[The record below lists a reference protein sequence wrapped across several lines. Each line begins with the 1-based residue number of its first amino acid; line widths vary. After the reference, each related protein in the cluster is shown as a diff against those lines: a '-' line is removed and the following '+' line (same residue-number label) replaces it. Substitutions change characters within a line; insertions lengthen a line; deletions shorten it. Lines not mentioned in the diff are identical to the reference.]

1 MDQFLPADN
10 EAAVVSTMSGT
21 AIEIDKDHGDVVAP
35 VSQECDKINMSKQ
48 THSTNV
54 ADSVQHEERD
64 DASVG
69 SESSQ
74 FSAQLSS
81 ILQFSP
87 RNELLGSFDA
97 KKQVDS
103 DDEDLLKI
111 ASSSNEDLSVYS
123 QGDLA
128 RLPVELLE
136 ASVDGSVGIFT
147 GNGCNSANSG
157 AVFNEKSAKKCKWW
171 YIVLV
176 LVLLA
181 LSVIVAVL
189 GVLLFG
195 GDKNPKNKTS
205 ATTTAPPTAAPTEVT
220 STSQPTL
227 ANLQDLILS
236 VSLDDG
242 AALVDPLSPQSKA
255 LAWLDSNTNLESFD
269 DWQKIQRYV
278 LAMFYYSTNGDG
290 WLIHDGWLTDEHECD
305 WFTSDVEPT
314 CDENG
319 AFARLALSSNN
330 ISGELP
336 KDLAIL
342 SNSLRFIA
350 FQDSNLRGSIPAE
363 YHLLSKLGEC
373 NFAVLNY
380 GAHLLHSM

>member
-1 MDQFLPADN
+1 
-10 EAAVVSTMSGT
+10 MSGRT
-21 AIEIDKDHGDVVAP
+21 IEVDKGYGDIVAP
-35 VSQECDKINMSKQ
+35 VSQEYDKINMNKE
-48 THSTNV
+48 THSASV
-54 ADSVQHEERD
+54 VDPVQHEGQD
-64 DASVG
+64 DASVS

-74 FSAQLSS
+74 FSAQVSS

-87 RNELLGSFDA
+87 KNELLGSFDA

-136 ASVDGSVGIFT
+136 ESVDGSVGIFT
-147 GNGCNSANSG
+147 GSGCNSANSG
-157 AVFNEKSAKKCKWW
+157 AVFNEKSAKKCKLW

-176 LVLLA
+176 LVLLV
-181 LSVIVAVL
+181 LSVVVAVL

-195 GDKNPKNKTS
+195 GDNNPKSKTP
-205 ATTTAPPTAAPTEVT
+205 ATTTSPPTAAPTEVT
-220 STSQPTL
+220 STSEPTL
-227 ANLQDLILS
+227 VNLQDLILS

-269 DWQKIQRYV
+269 DFQKIQRFV

-290 WLIHDGWLTDEHECD
+290 WLIRDGWLMDEHECN

-319 AFARLALSSNN
+319 AFIRLALSSNN
-330 ISGELP
+330 LSGELP

-373 NFAVLNY
+373 HFAVLNY
-380 GAHLLHSM
+380 GAHLLHRV